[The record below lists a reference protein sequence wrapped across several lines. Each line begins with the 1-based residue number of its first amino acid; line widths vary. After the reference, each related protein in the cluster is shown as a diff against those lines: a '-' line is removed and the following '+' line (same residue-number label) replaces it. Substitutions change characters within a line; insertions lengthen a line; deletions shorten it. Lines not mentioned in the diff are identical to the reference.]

1 MKMLNPVK
9 ITSVGAALEYYDF
22 AIFALL
28 TPFFSQ
34 HFFVNTTPY
43 LADIASFMVFALGY
57 FFRPLGGIIFGIIGD
72 RFGRKVTFAS
82 AVLVMGIAT
91 GLMGLLPTF
100 TQIGIFAPILFI
112 FLRIIQGIS
121 YGAELPG
128 SLTFLIEHTTAK
140 WRNTSTSFMISS
152 VTLGSASSAFII
164 FLCTKFLSDPQMHA
178 WGWRLPFWF
187 GSLLAIV
194 GFIIRRKTLE
204 TPYFLQEKHRPQFAL
219 IDVFKQHKKMLFLGI
234 GLIMLPAC
242 CIIFYLSLPSLLQ
255 KAFGYESSTIYLA
268 MMLGNIWTTISLPIF
283 GVWYDKTNKKKL
295 LLTIIS
301 LYVVFSYPLFYCL
314 NFKTV
319 FALYAFVLAYQTLL
333 AGLAGGYFVVLA
345 SSFPTS
351 VRFTGT
357 ALSYN
362 LAHVVS
368 SMIPILALTLWQM
381 TQNPI
386 AVSWIF
392 MLLGIFMFFSVF
404 FNKTN
409 YLTK

>member
-1 MKMLNPVK
+1 MKMLNPIK
-9 ITSVGAALEYYDF
+9 ITSIGAALEYYDF

-72 RFGRKVTFAS
+72 RFGRKVTFAT

-91 GLMGLLPTF
+91 GLIGLLPTF
-100 TQIGIFAPILFI
+100 AQIGVLAPILFI
-112 FLRIIQGIS
+112 CLRIIQGMS

-128 SLTFLIEHTTAK
+128 SLTFLVEHSTEK

-164 FLCTKFLSDPQMHA
+164 FICTKFLSNVQMSD

-194 GFIIRRKTLE
+194 GFVIRRRTLE
-204 TPYFLQEKHRPQFAL
+204 TPYFLQEKNRPRCAL
-219 IDVFKQHKKMLFLGI
+219 VDVFKQYKKMLCFGI
-234 GLIMLPAC
+234 ALIMLPAC

-268 MMLGNIWTTISLPIF
+268 MMIGNIWTTILLPVF
-283 GVWYDKTNKKKL
+283 GFLYDKTNKKKL
-295 LLTIIS
+295 LLSIIS
-301 LYVVFSYPLFYCL
+301 LYVLFSYPLFYCL
-314 NFKTV
+314 TFKTT

-362 LAHVVS
+362 LAHVIS
-368 SMIPILALTLWQM
+368 SMIPILALTLWHV
-381 TQNPI
+381 TTNPI
-386 AVSWIF
+386 AVAWIF
-392 MLLGIFMFFSVF
+392 MLLAVLMFISVF

-409 YLTK
+409 HLN